1 MCMIKQCLIIILL
14 LAVSIMA
21 NAQKLFSTKTGQV
34 SFYAGTP
41 LEDVRAI
48 NNEGDSK
55 MLQKNGQIVFSVLI
69 KGFVFANSLM
79 QDHFNENYMEST
91 KYPKAEFKGFITNI
105 PVVDFNKD
113 GVYNISADGDLTLH
127 GVTKKIHS
135 EGTLQV
141 QGAGITIQSKFKVAL
156 KDYNVT
162 GNYIGTKI
170 APEVE
175 ITINCKYE

>member
-1 MCMIKQCLIIILL
+1 MKKLFLIAVILL
-14 LAVSIMA
+14 PGIDKI
-21 NAQKLFSTKTGQV
+21 NAQKLLATNTGQV

-41 LEDVRAI
+41 LEDVRAV
-48 NNEGDSK
+48 NNEADSK
-55 MLQKNGQIVFSVLI
+55 MLQKNGQIVFSVLT
-69 KGFVFANSLM
+69 KGFVFKNALM

-91 KYPKAEFKGFITNI
+91 KYPKADFKGFITNI
-105 PVVDFNKD
+105 NTVDFTKD
-113 GVYNISADGDLTLH
+113 GVYNITAAGDLTIH
-127 GVTKKIHS
+127 GVTQKVQS
-135 EGTLQV
+135 TGTLEV
-141 QGAGITIQSKFKVAL
+141 KGTSVIIAAKFKVVL